1 MLYLCFNPGFAR
13 NKPQKAINSGL
24 FRAFV
29 SQSGEFAYLCR
40 LKLKTIMRNYE
51 TVFILNPVLSE
62 DQAKDTVDKFV
73 KVLKKANADVL
84 NIENWGLK
92 KMAYPIN
99 KKSTGFYNLIEFK
112 ADAAVIDTLETEY
125 RRDESIMR
133 FLTTV
138 LDKHAIVYNERRRKG
153 EFKNKKPVVKKAEE
167 ERVK

>member
-1 MLYLCFNPGFAR
+1 M
-13 NKPQKAINSGL
+13 K
-24 FRAFV
+24 
-29 SQSGEFAYLCR
+29 
-40 LKLKTIMRNYE
+40 NYE

-73 KVLKKANADVL
+73 KVLKKAGADVI
-84 NIENWGLK
+84 NIEQWGLK

-99 KKSTGFYNLIEFK
+99 KKSTGFYNLLEFT
-112 ADAAVIDTLETEY
+112 AASTVVDTLETEY
-125 RRDESIMR
+125 RRDESVMR

-153 EFKNKKPVVKKAEE
+153 EFRNKENRKPVTKKAEE